1 MTVFW
6 HEIRLNRM
14 SLLIWSAAVG
24 FLMMVCIFMFP
35 EMQGEMEEVGAMF
48 SSMGSFT
55 AAFGMDR
62 LNFGEFSGFYGI
74 ECGNIL
80 GLGGAFFAALTGAA
94 VLSKEEK
101 EHTADFLLTHPVGRG
116 RIVAGKLAAV
126 AGQLL
131 CLNGIILVLT
141 FVSMQA
147 IGEGAAWKDLL
158 LLHLAYFL
166 LQLEVGAVC
175 FGLSAFLRRGSYG
188 IGLGLAAVLYFL
200 NIIANLTEKAR
211 FLKYITPFGY
221 AESADILT
229 NGSIDMGMLLPGLL
243 YGAIGVAAAFIWYA
257 RKDIR

>member
-94 VLSKEEK
+94 VLS
-101 EHTADFLLTHPVGRG
+101 
-116 RIVAGKLAAV
+116 
-126 AGQLL
+126 
-131 CLNGIILVLT
+131 
-141 FVSMQA
+141 
-147 IGEGAAWKDLL
+147 
-158 LLHLAYFL
+158 
-166 LQLEVGAVC
+166 
-175 FGLSAFLRRGSYG
+175 
-188 IGLGLAAVLYFL
+188 
-200 NIIANLTEKAR
+200 
-211 FLKYITPFGY
+211 
-221 AESADILT
+221 
-229 NGSIDMGMLLPGLL
+229 
-243 YGAIGVAAAFIWYA
+243 
-257 RKDIR
+257 

>member
-1 MTVFW
+1 MTIFW
-6 HEIRLNRM
+6 HELRQSRT
-14 SLLIWSAAVG
+14 SLIIWTAAIA
-24 FLMMVCIFMFP
+24 FLMAVCIFLFP
-35 EMQGEMEEVGAMF
+35 DMRGEMEEVGDMF

-62 LNFGEFSGFYGI
+62 LNFGDFTGFYGI

-80 GLGGAFFAALTGAA
+80 GLGGAFFAALSGVA

-116 RIVAGKLAAV
+116 RVLTEKLCAV
-126 AGQLL
+126 LGQLAL
-131 CLNGIILVLT
+131 MNAVILL
-141 FVSMQA
+141 VSFLSAQA
-147 IGEGAAWKDLL
+147 IGEAASWRDLL
-158 LLHLAYFL
+158 LLHLAFFL

-175 FGLSAFLRRGSYG
+175 FGLSAFLRRGSFG

-200 NIIANLTEKAR
+200 NIIANLTEQAR

-229 NGSIDMGMLLPGLL
+229 EGSIDGSMLVPGLL
-243 YGAIGVAAAFIWYA
+243 YGAAGIAAAYLWYGK
-257 RKDIR
+257 KDIR